1 MVFHFCCPLW
11 IQEGC
16 FSRKPNLLA
25 PETETSEA
33 DSHKITSTWM
43 IKSMLSWWLKTKD
56 ILIAYIHSIYQINDS
71 DWLTSP
77 LWSSSTHRDFCGY
90 QSFGFVRR
98 TKKGCL
104 VDASSLAFHRVM
116 WFEATVT
123 MSILS
128 FVGVSLNGGKPP
140 KMDGENRNILLKW
153 MIWGY
158 PYFWKHPYRSSEHF
172 CWVLQFRCFS
182 KDLCWKLAFS
192 PQPGCCIDWVWPSPS
207 NSDHQD
213 CYTFSRGF
221 L

>member
-33 DSHKITSTWM
+33 DSHKITRTWM

-90 QSFGFVRR
+90 QPFGFVRC
-98 TKKGCL
+98 TQKGCL
-104 VDASSLAFHRVM
+104 VDASSLANKPSDVIWGHSHEHSQYM
-116 WFEATVT
+116 
-123 MSILS
+123 
-128 FVGVSLNGGKPP
+128 GVSLNGGKTP
-140 KMDGENRNILLKW
+140 KMDGLVEYPIK
-153 MIWGY
+153 I

-172 CWVLQFRCFS
+172 CWVLQFRCFL

-192 PQPGCCIDWVWPSPS
+192 PRPGCCIDCVWPSPS

-213 CYTFSRGF
+213 CYMFRREF